1 MLARQLTILARGY
14 RHSLPVI
21 SRVRTLST
29 NTSKVG
35 DTEAGKAAGKAVT
48 GFLDMNITD
57 VHHKANIALAVTT
70 PIAFVLSPS
79 MLNYP
84 IDIALGFIIPVHSGV
99 SMTMVAQDYVP
110 RGTARSAA
118 KVLICLLTFVTG
130 YGLMKV
136 NMCGPGITES
146 VKSLWR
152 KPAAKEE

>member
-1 MLARQLTILARGY
+1 
-14 RHSLPVI
+14 
-21 SRVRTLST
+21 
-29 NTSKVG
+29 
-35 DTEAGKAAGKAVT
+35 
-48 GFLDMNITD
+48 MNITD

-84 IDIALGFIIPVHSGV
+84 IDIALGFIIPIHSGI

-118 KVLICLLTFVTG
+118 KVLIALLTFVTG